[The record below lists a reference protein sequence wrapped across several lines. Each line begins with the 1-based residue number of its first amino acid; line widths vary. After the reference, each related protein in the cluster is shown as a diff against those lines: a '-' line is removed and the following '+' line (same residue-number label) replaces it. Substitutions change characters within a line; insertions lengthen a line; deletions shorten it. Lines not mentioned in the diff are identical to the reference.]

1 MCLLS
6 ECHGC
11 VASGPMA
18 DLSEFEGAEAGLIR
32 RSVPTVK
39 FDFKPGH
46 SVGTAEFV
54 IEGDNGPQDELNRW
68 AALMLG
74 MDVGTMQ
81 ILEVLEVRAWGRD
94 PETGEPYRY
103 VKARVSR
110 QDENAKAE
118 VVASQRWLARQ
129 PKRGRKPKRQLAGV
143 ACAEWRPITDTQL
156 GKGGDE
162 RFGGLSETMA
172 RIDWAA
178 DAYADWHDS
187 RRKLGYAPDTI
198 VVPLA
203 GDLGEGVCGSYDNQE
218 WITQLNSADQLE
230 LCITGVQKHVDA
242 ALHDAPRVIVTG
254 VASNHDRLSRVGKR
268 ENITDAWDDRT
279 FVVLR
284 MLARHYSS
292 LGMHHVEVV
301 MPQNPH
307 CAVIDDGHLNVATIH
322 GHKPKYK
329 GTAANSMWEWWKSE
343 IAARRDAAAAH
354 VLLTAHYHHAFSLG
368 PQSGRMLI
376 GLPSLDGGSAFFEA
390 TGGDW
395 SLPGIR
401 PFLTT
406 VEGVRELD
414 MLVWDVD
421 REAAK
426 AQVGGKVA

>member
-1 MCLLS
+1 
-6 ECHGC
+6 
-11 VASGPMA
+11 MA

-32 RSVPTVK
+32 RSVPTVR
-39 FDFKPGH
+39 FDFKAGH
-46 SVGTAEFV
+46 TVGTAEFV
-54 IEGDNGPQDELNRW
+54 VEGQSEAQSELDKW
-68 AALMLG
+68 AAELLG
-74 MDVGTMQ
+74 VAVGTMQ
-81 ILEVLEVRAWGRD
+81 ILEVLEVRAWGHN
-94 PETGEPYRY
+94 PETGEAYRY

-110 QDENAKAE
+110 QDESAKAE
-118 VVASQRWLARQ
+118 QVVAERWLARH
-129 PKRGRKPKRQLAGV
+129 PRKARKAKPPAKTGV

-178 DAYADWHDS
+178 DAYGDWHDQ

-198 VVPLA
+198 VIPLA

-230 LCITGVQKHVDA
+230 LCVAAVERHVEA
-242 ALHDAPRVIVTG
+242 AIEHAPRVILTG

-268 ENITDAWDDRT
+268 ENVTDAWDDRT

-284 MLARHYSS
+284 TLARIYDR
-292 LGMHHVEVV
+292 LGMSQVEVV
-301 MPQNPH
+301 MPNNPH
-307 CAVIDDGHLNVATIH
+307 VSVIDDGHLNVATIH

-329 GTAANSMWEWWKSE
+329 GTAANTMWEWWKAE

-354 VLLTAHYHHAFSLG
+354 VLLTGHYHHAFSLG
-368 PQSGRMLI
+368 PQSGRVLV

-406 VEGVRELD
+406 RDGIRELG
-414 MLVWDVD
+414 MLVWEHD
-421 REAAK
+421 RTTAQQ
-426 AQVGGKVA
+426 QVGGLVA